1 MGFSGG
7 GSNVLLP
14 HTHDGTVAQD
24 GGALNFN
31 NVTQSQS
38 SAGQVFYSDGVHLQQ
53 LAYPGVPA
61 GETLT
66 AVAAST
72 APSWVAGAGPA
83 ASTFELLGYTELGA
97 NAATIS
103 VSFASESGDDMTALQ
118 CFYNSA
124 LTTSTTDLGCQ
135 YSTGAAFVTSQYY
148 TSAFNSMALASI
160 NFNNQAYWL
169 INRNPNNRRQSGNF
183 TLNCTN
189 SAWSSGTTEDPTI
202 MGNGV
207 ETNPSN
213 FTFGGIQNTSVSSF
227 DGVRINTSAG
237 NFYAGS
243 YLAVYKINNS

>member
-1 MGFSGG
+1 LPANSGAITGTKSHQHSAPSGDGGFLSQNITGVTG
-7 GSNVLLP
+7 TANGSLLYF
-14 HTHDGTVAQD
+14 DGSSVAQD
-24 GGALNFN
+24 L
-31 NVTQSQS
+31 
-38 SAGQVFYSDGVHLQQ
+38 
-53 LAYPGVPA
+53 PA
-61 GETLT
+61 GNLNDTLT
-66 AVAAST
+66 MGATLPQWSAST
-72 APSWVAGAGPA
+72 PA

-103 VSFASESGDDMTALQ
+103 VSFGSESGDDMTALQ

-135 YSTGAAFVTSQYY
+135 FSTGAAFVTSQYY

-189 SAWSSGTTEDPTI
+189 SAWSSGATEDPTI

-213 FTFGGIQNTSVSSF
+213 FTFGGIQNTSISSF

>member
-1 MGFSGG
+1 MPFNGG
-7 GSNVLLP
+7 G
-14 HTHDGTVAQD
+14 
-24 GGALNFN
+24 GGALPAHEHTNIANDGGPLDFN
-31 NVTQSQS
+31 NTTVGSMNSGDMT
-38 SAGQVFYSDGVHLQQ
+38 YSDGAALQQ
-53 LAYPGVPA
+53 LAIAAPNDQLRVSAGNIPEWFTPA
-61 GETLT
+61 
-66 AVAAST
+66 AAS
-72 APSWVAGAGPA
+72 G
-83 ASTFELLGYTELGA
+83 TFELLGYTELGA

-124 LTTSTTDLGCQ
+124 LTTGTTDLGCQ
-135 YSTGAAFVTSQYY
+135 FSTGAAFVTSQYY

-189 SAWSSGTTEDPTI
+189 SSWSSGATEDPTI

-237 NFYAGS
+237 NFYTGS